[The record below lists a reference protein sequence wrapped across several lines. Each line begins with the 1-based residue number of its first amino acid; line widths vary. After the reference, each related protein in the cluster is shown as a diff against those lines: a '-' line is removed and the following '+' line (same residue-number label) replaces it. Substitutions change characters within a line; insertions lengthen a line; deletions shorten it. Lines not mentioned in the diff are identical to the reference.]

1 MAEREPVPEPSDS
14 SDGTPPGPA
23 AEVDAGDVTET
34 PATGEAD
41 VPPEIPAE
49 EAPGAK
55 ESGEREGGV
64 GKIGRADIE
73 KALGMKVPKDPVKA
87 ARKLATHLIEA
98 RKERDQALAERDAA
112 RDEQLRAVAEFA
124 NSRKRLQREKEVKV
138 DQASER
144 LAEELLPALDAMDAA
159 LAIEVQTPAERKMGE
174 GLEAVRSLLL
184 EALGREG
191 LILIDAAP
199 GTPFDP
205 AVHEAALMAEDSGEG
220 SGEMVVHAELR
231 RGYRFRS
238 GKVIRISLV
247 SVGFAGQEGA
257 ETAPAAPVDSG
268 PAKEES
274 PGEMAGGE
282 GEGSEAKAES

>member
-1 MAEREPVPEPSDS
+1 MAEREPTPDAP
-14 SDGTPPGPA
+14 DGTPPGPA
-23 AEVDAGDVTET
+23 TEAGAVAET
-34 PATGEAD
+34 PK
-41 VPPEIPAE
+41 VPAE
-49 EAPGAK
+49 EAPVAK
-55 ESGEREGGV
+55 ESGGGEGEEGEA
-64 GKIGRADIE
+64 GRKIGRADIE

-98 RKERDQALAERDAA
+98 RKERDQALAERDIA

-124 NSRKRLQREKEVKV
+124 NSRKRLQREKEVRV

-144 LAEELLPALDAMDAA
+144 LAGEMLPALDAMDAA
-159 LAIEVQTPAERKMGE
+159 LAIEVQTPAERKMRE
-174 GLEAVRSLLL
+174 GLEAVRYLLL

-205 AVHEAALMAEDSGEG
+205 AVHEAALMAEGSGEG

-247 SVGFAGQEGA
+247 SVGFAGSDEA

-268 PAKEES
+268 AAEEES
-274 PGEMAGGE
+274 PGETVGGE
-282 GEGSEAKAES
+282 GEGSETKAES